1 MSFLFFFFEFLFFCF
16 MPLSSNV
23 LLCMTSISTQQVPR
37 QSSEYKIIQYI
48 YIYIINKTK
57 QNEPVVY
64 LCVLVSICVRLYRSV
79 SRPQQRLCKFYTTRQ
94 KFDGIFLFATIPN
107 GYQLHDFY
115 TTYLIVLVQQNL
127 SFTLF
132 DKIFLNNFDQ

>member
-1 MSFLFFFFEFLFFCF
+1 MC
-16 MPLSSNV
+16 V
-23 LLCMTSISTQQVPR
+23 
-37 QSSEYKIIQYI
+37 
-48 YIYIINKTK
+48 INRTK

-79 SRPQQRLCKFYTTRQ
+79 SRPQQRLFKLYTTRQ
-94 KFDGIFLFATIPN
+94 KFDGILLFATFPN